1 MGIELGKTY
10 SIFAKNKVKMDAVH
24 IAVLLAKASRDL
36 EPGEHVGVVKD
47 GEYWVT
53 SKAEKAIGIVDPF
66 CQEGVAKGFLF
77 YILIYPNTVMNMA
90 HTWTLPCLS
99 DKVAAKERFEAHA
112 AKLGVSYEELMDA
125 VHSANQYGD
134 YVTQVD
140 SESQRDYMYSI
151 DIKSFWL
158 DYSTLSG
165 EKIEEFD
172 HYVYSCS
179 C

>member
-10 SIFAKNKVKMDAVH
+10 SIFAKNIVKMDAVH

-66 CQEGVAKGFLF
+66 CLERVLEGKLF

-90 HTWTLPCLS
+90 HTWTLPCLG
-99 DKVAAKERFEAHA
+99 DKVAAKERFEIHA
-112 AKLGVSYEELMDA
+112 ARLGVSYEELMEA
-125 VHSANQYGD
+125 AHNANAYGEHVVQID
-134 YVTQVD
+134 GED
-140 SESQRDYMYSI
+140 QRDYMYSI

-158 DYSTLSG
+158 DYATLSG
-165 EKIEEFD
+165 EAIEEFD